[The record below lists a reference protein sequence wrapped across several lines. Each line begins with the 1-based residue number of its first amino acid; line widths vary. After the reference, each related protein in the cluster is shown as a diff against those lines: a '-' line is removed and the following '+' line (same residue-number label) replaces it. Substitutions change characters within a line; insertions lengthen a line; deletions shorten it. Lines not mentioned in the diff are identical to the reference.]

1 MNIYIY
7 FFFVITHFL
16 IQYLDIHGPLGRGE
30 GGYEYIYIFFFC
42 DNLLSYPVP
51 GHSWPIGEGGGGV
64 HTHCTSRSTG
74 L

>member
-1 MNIYIY
+1 MAHWGGGRGGMNIYIY
-7 FFFVITHFL
+7 I
-16 IQYLDIHGPLGRGE
+16 
-30 GGYEYIYIFFFC
+30 FFC

-64 HTHCTSRSTG
+64 HTHCTTRSTG

>member
-7 FFFVITHFL
+7 I
-16 IQYLDIHGPLGRGE
+16 
-30 GGYEYIYIFFFC
+30 YIYIFC

-51 GHSWPIGEGGGGV
+51 GHSWSIGEGGGV